1 MSRLVTSVRFDM
13 AKATG
18 GSLKTVSVIFV
29 RVVSAGSQQVWWK
42 WRGERK
48 RETVEIWG
56 SGECDL
62 AGEEAT
68 QSVKI

>member
-1 MSRLVTSVRFDM
+1 M
-13 AKATG
+13 
-18 GSLKTVSVIFV
+18 KTVSVIFV
-29 RVVSAGSQQVWWK
+29 RVVSAGSQQAWWK

-62 AGEEAT
+62 VGEEAT